1 MIENFSPDVIQMMDV
16 TDTKEQRN
24 LDTHSRYY
32 VYGLLDPSTLQVF
45 YVGKGCGN
53 RVFAHAKNAW
63 KDYDNDMKGTEDDDS
78 LKISTI
84 KDIIEQGKQVIAMIY
99 RWGLTESEAFAVEA
113 TLIDYIPGLTNI
125 QSGHDADHGMILA
138 EDLQNTLIVPEYE
151 EPEENYV
158 IIKTKQKYKNAR
170 GSIYEATRK
179 YWKMKLE
186 KAQEYHYVVSA
197 VQGIVKEVYEV
208 TKWYRSE
215 DEGETD
221 RIEFVGERTCNP
233 NMRKLIGK
241 RLPAQYTKK
250 GLANPFLYINNK
262 SNKGN

>member
-1 MIENFSPDVIQMMDV
+1 
-16 TDTKEQRN
+16 
-24 LDTHSRYY
+24 
-32 VYGLLDPSTLQVF
+32 
-45 YVGKGCGN
+45 
-53 RVFAHAKNAW
+53 
-63 KDYDNDMKGTEDDDS
+63 MKGTEDDDS

-125 QSGHDADHGMILA
+125 QFGYDADHGMILA
-138 EDLQNTLIVPEYE
+138 EDLQNTLIVPEYD

-158 IIKTKQKYKNAR
+158 IIKTKQKYINAR
-170 GSIYEATRK
+170 GSVYEATRK
-179 YWKMKLE
+179 YWRMKLE

-197 VQGIVKEVYEV
+197 VQGIVKAVYEV
-208 TKWYRSE
+208 AEWYRS
-215 DEGETD
+215 GKTG
-221 RIEFVGERTCNP
+221 RIEFVGKLTSNP
-233 NMRKLIGK
+233 NMLALIGK